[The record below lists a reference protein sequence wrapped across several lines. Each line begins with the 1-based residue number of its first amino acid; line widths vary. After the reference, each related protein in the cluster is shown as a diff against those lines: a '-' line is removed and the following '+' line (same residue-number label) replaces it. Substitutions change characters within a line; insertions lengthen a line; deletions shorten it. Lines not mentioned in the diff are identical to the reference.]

1 MQIHARRWTLAR
13 YSSIL
18 DGSLQQHLVQKLH
31 PLHAVVIHPKRRRRV
46 PIEERQQLLRV
57 QGELRPLGDASA
69 VRVEV
74 VDEVDEVVRQV
85 LLVVDV
91 DDVRAV
97 ERAEAAQVLVPLED
111 CFFAFTELRSEVED
125 QSRRTG

>member
-1 MQIHARRWTLAR
+1 M
-13 YSSIL
+13 
-18 DGSLQQHLVQKLH
+18 
-31 PLHAVVIHPKRRRRV
+31 
-46 PIEERQQLLRV
+46 
-57 QGELRPLGDASA
+57 
-69 VRVEV
+69 

-111 CFFAFTELRSEVED
+111 CFFFVFTELRSEVED
-125 QSRRTG
+125 QSR